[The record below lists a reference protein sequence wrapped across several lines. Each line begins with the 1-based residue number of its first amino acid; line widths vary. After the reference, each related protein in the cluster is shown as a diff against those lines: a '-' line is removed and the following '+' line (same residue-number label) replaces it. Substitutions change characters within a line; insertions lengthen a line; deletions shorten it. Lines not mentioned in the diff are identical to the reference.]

1 MTKYALISVF
11 DKTGIEVLAQELVKL
26 GYTILS
32 TSNTAKY
39 LQPYCPDLVQ
49 VSDITGFPEIM
60 DGRVKTLHPVIHGG
74 ILADRNNPEH
84 MATLAV
90 HKIDRI
96 DVVAVNLYPFA
107 KVRATQNAG
116 YGEIIENID
125 IGGPT
130 LIRAA
135 AKNSRHVMVLVDP
148 DDYQPSLDLLR
159 QNTTLPDKHQA
170 YLAAKAFQHISS
182 YDEQIAEYFSGLW
195 GDTAAQN
202 IIPEQLKLACR
213 LQSPLRY
220 GENPHQ
226 QAGLYYAKEPHWKVI
241 HGMQIS
247 FNNLLDLDAAL
258 RAIRLYEEPTVIIIK
273 HTNPCG
279 IASGESLAEAYQ
291 KAFAVDT
298 VSPYGGIVVVNR
310 KLDLEAA
317 MQINH
322 IFTELVIAPD
332 FETAALELLYKKK
345 NRRLIRYDQSV
356 NMQMHPPLEL
366 KTIQGAYLAQE
377 WDSMN
382 DDKSTWKVVTNREP
396 EDKELKAMEFGYK
409 AVSILKSNAI
419 VLAAE
424 DRILGLGSGQTSRV
438 DSCFIATWRAKK
450 YGHNLQGAIL
460 ASDGFIPFRDTI
472 DEAAANGISA
482 IIQPGGSKGDEE
494 CIAACNELNIAMVF
508 TGNRH
513 FRH

>member
-11 DKTGIEVLAQELVKL
+11 DKTGIEMLAQELVKI

-39 LQPYCPDLVQ
+39 LKPYCPGLVQ

-84 MATLAV
+84 IATLAE
-90 HKIDRI
+90 HHIDRI
-96 DVVAVNLYPFA
+96 DVVVVNLYPFCE
-107 KVRATQNAG
+107 VRNKPHAR
-116 YGEIIENID
+116 YSEIIENID

-135 AKNSRHVMVLVDP
+135 AKNNRHVVVLVDP
-148 DDYQPSLDLLR
+148 EDYESTLDLLK
-159 QNTTLPDKHQA
+159 QDNLLPEKHQA
-170 YLAAKAFQHISS
+170 YLAAKAFQHVSH
-182 YDEQIAEYFSGLW
+182 YDSEIARYFTSLGSEEL
-195 GDTAAQN
+195 AKES
-202 IIPEQLKLACR
+202 IPPELELDCS
-213 LQSPLRY
+213 LHSLLRY

-241 HGMQIS
+241 HGMQMS

-258 RAIRLYEEPTVIIIK
+258 RSIRLYSEPTVIIIK

-279 IASGESLAEAYQ
+279 IGSGETLAEAYQ
-291 KAFAVDT
+291 KAFATDT
-298 VSPYGGIVVVNR
+298 GSPYGGIVVVNR
-310 KLDLEAA
+310 TLDLEAA
-317 MQINH
+317 LMINH

-332 FETAALELLYKKK
+332 FATAALELLYKKK
-345 NRRLIRYDQSV
+345 NRRLISYDPQA
-356 NMQMHPPLEL
+356 NMQMNPPLEL

-382 DDKSTWKVVTNREP
+382 DDTAKWQVVSNRKPSGSEM
-396 EDKELKAMEFGYK
+396 KALEYGYK

-419 VLAAE
+419 ALAAE
-424 DRILGLGSGQTSRV
+424 DRILGMGSGQTSRV
-438 DSCFIATWRAKK
+438 DSCFIATWRAEK
-450 YGHNLQGAIL
+450 YGHSLKGAIL

-472 DEAAANGISA
+472 DEAAAHGISA

-494 CIAACNELNIAMVF
+494 CIAACNELGLAMVF
-508 TGNRH
+508 TGIRH